1 MIVRKQT
8 LLPLLKLA
16 RRKVPLEELR
26 RMSRHSTELSQGYEL
41 TMKNL
46 EFLLD
51 QGLVKIEDQ
60 RLAMGELRRH
70 SWIMD
75 GLLDGDADIWAIAD
89 SFQGCERKF
98 DPDLDL
104 MASIGS
110 EGELFVMEA
119 LKREVPDHLKS
130 EIEHV
135 SLTDDTAGFDIQAPK
150 NDSGGLCFL
159 EVKTSSRPSKSFSF
173 FLSRNEWKQSTR
185 LQDWYLVLVSLSDSG
200 CSIFGHLGSESISTY
215 MPEDQHRDF
224 QWQSTR
230 GVLQRDDVFPG
241 LPTNFKIRGR

>member
-1 MIVRKQT
+1 MIVRNQN

-26 RMSRHSTELSQGYEL
+26 RISRHSTELSQGYEL

-60 RLAMGELRRH
+60 RLVVGELRPH
-70 SWIMD
+70 SWLID
-75 GLLDGDADIWAIAD
+75 GLLDGDADVWAIAD
-89 SFQGCERKF
+89 SFRGRERKF

-104 MASIGS
+104 LASIGL
-110 EGELFVMEA
+110 EGELFVMET
-119 LKREVPDHLKS
+119 LRQEVPDYLQSQIK
-130 EIEHV
+130 HV

-150 NDSGGLCFL
+150 NDAGDLCFL
-159 EVKTSSRPSKSFSF
+159 EVKTSSRPSRSFSF

-200 CSIFGHLGSESISTY
+200 CAMFGHLGSESISTY

-224 QWQSTR
+224 HWQSTR
-230 GVLQRDDVFPG
+230 GVLKRDDVFSG
-241 LPTNFKIRGR
+241 LPTNFIK